1 MKKYKYKKEPISI
14 KQKLFTHL
22 AAFTVFVLLVVWVFQ
37 VLLLGIFYKQI
48 KQDELKAA
56 SNSLASRF
64 GNTKE
69 LDEKI
74 EDIMSESMIYTRV
87 FKINYV
93 EEKDEYIAVR
103 VDTPRDWA
111 GDYYLKHAT
120 VDDLNFLVKK
130 ARDNGGVYYFNR
142 TVKDIAQQQSS
153 SDESQKKPR
162 EIPEEM
168 VYVEFSE
175 VGGEMY
181 IIMLNMIY
189 TPLDSTVRTLNTQ
202 FVWIAIILL
211 CGALILSVVIS
222 QRISKPLVKMSN
234 SAKQLAE
241 GNYNADFSGE
251 GFREVVELGETLNFA
266 SAELSKVD
274 NLQKDLLAN
283 ISHDLRTP
291 LTMITGY
298 SEVMRDIPG
307 ENTSEN
313 VQVIIDESTRLTEL
327 VNDLLD
333 LSKIQA
339 GTVKFEKT
347 VFDLTETV
355 RSTMQRYRKLTQHD
369 GFKIEFFAEDDVLVE
384 ADRTRM
390 LQVVY
395 NLINNAFNYSGDD
408 KLVHV
413 RQTVTDG
420 KVRISVT
427 DYGEGIAPEHISEI
441 WDRYYKVDK
450 AHKRA
455 VIGTGLGLSIVK
467 GILEAHNAAYG
478 VESEL
483 GFGSTFWFELPIVE

>member
-1 MKKYKYKKEPISI
+1 MKKRKRPEICI
-14 KQKLFTHL
+14 KRKLFRYL
-22 AAFTVFVLLVVWVFQ
+22 AIFTGFILLIVWIFQ
-37 VLLLGIFYKQI
+37 VLLLGTFYKQI
-48 KQDELKAA
+48 KQDELKNA
-56 SNSLASRF
+56 STALINRL
-64 GNTKE
+64 GDPDE
-69 LDEKI
+69 LDRKI
-74 EDIMSESMIYTRV
+74 EEILGDSMIYTRV
-87 FKINYV
+87 FKIHYV

-103 VDTPRDWA
+103 VDTHKEWA
-111 GDYYLKHAT
+111 GDYYLKNAN
-120 VDDLNFLVKK
+120 VDELNELVNR
-130 ARDNGGVYYFNR
+130 ARSNGGVYYFNR
-142 TVKDIAQQQSS
+142 TVRDISQSS
-153 SDESQKKPR
+153 DDGESSKNSR
-162 EIPEEM
+162 EFPEEM
-168 VYVEFSE
+168 VYVEFAE
-175 VGGEMY
+175 VDGEMY

-189 TPLDSTVRTLNTQ
+189 TPLGSMVKTLNIQ

-211 CGALILSVVIS
+211 LGALTLSAIIS
-222 QRISKPLVKMSN
+222 YRISKPLVKMN
-234 SAKQLAE
+234 DSAKQLAA
-241 GNYNADFSGE
+241 GNYQADFSGE
-251 GFREVVELGETLNFA
+251 GFKEVVELGDTLNYA
-266 SAELSKVD
+266 SAELSKAD

-307 ENTSEN
+307 ENTAEN

-339 GTVKFEKT
+339 GTVRFEKT

-355 RSTMQRYRKLTQHD
+355 QSTMQRYRKLTHHD
-369 GFKIEFFAEDDVLVE
+369 GFRIEFFSDENVLIE

-395 NLINNAFNYSGDD
+395 NLINNALNYSGDD
-408 KLVHV
+408 KLVQV
-413 RQTVTDG
+413 RQTVANG

-427 DYGEGIAPEHISEI
+427 DYGEGIAQEDIPQI

-478 VESEL
+478 VESEV
-483 GFGSTFWFELPIVE
+483 GAGSTFWFELPIVE

>member
-1 MKKYKYKKEPISI
+1 MKKGKKTEICI
-14 KQKLFTHL
+14 KRKLFGYL
-22 AAFTVFVLLVVWVFQ
+22 AIFTGFILIIVWVFQ
-37 VLLLGIFYKQI
+37 VLLLGTFYKNI
-48 KQDELKAA
+48 KQDELKNA
-56 SNSLASRF
+56 STALINRLGDVEA
-64 GNTKE
+64 
-69 LDEKI
+69 LDRKI
-74 EDIMSESMIYTRV
+74 EEILGDSMIYTRV
-87 FKINYV
+87 FKIDHI
-93 EEKDEYIAVR
+93 EEKDEHIAIR
-103 VDTPRDWA
+103 IDTHKEWA
-111 GDYYLKHAT
+111 GDYYLKDAT
-120 VDDLNFLVKK
+120 VDELNDLLNK
-130 ARDNGGVYYFNR
+130 AINNGGVYYFNR
-142 TVKDIAQQQSS
+142 TVKDIASES
-153 SDESQKKPR
+153 GDADEKSYKD
-162 EIPEEM
+162 IPEEM
-168 VYVEFSE
+168 VYIEFAE
-175 VGGEMY
+175 VNGEMY

-189 TPLDSTVRTLNTQ
+189 TPLGAMVRTLNIQ

-211 CGALILSVVIS
+211 LGALTLSAIIS
-222 QRISKPLVKMSN
+222 YRISKPLVKMN
-234 SAKQLAE
+234 DSAKLLAE
-241 GNYNADFSGE
+241 GNYQADFSGE
-251 GFREVVELGETLNFA
+251 GFKEVVELGDALNYA
-266 SAELSKVD
+266 SAELSKAD

-307 ENTSEN
+307 ENTAEN

-339 GTVKFEKT
+339 GTVRFEKT

-355 RSTMQRYRKLTQHD
+355 QSTMQRYRKLTHHD
-369 GFKIEFFAEDDVLVE
+369 GFRIEFFSDENVLIE

-395 NLINNAFNYSGDD
+395 NLINNALNYSGDD
-408 KLVHV
+408 KLVQV
-413 RQTVTDG
+413 RQTVANG

-427 DYGEGIAPEHISEI
+427 DYGEGIAQEDIPQI

-478 VESEL
+478 VESEV
-483 GFGSTFWFELPIVE
+483 GAGSTFWFELPIVE